1 MADPSP
7 ETTGTLIGGAI
18 AAIGAIFVIA
28 KSWWNRD
35 KVDSS
40 SSSTQQAYNR
50 AAEGIV
56 KRLEVELAEVS
67 VRLDRAERERDEC
80 NQKYQVLQTTLLE
93 LAHQMLTVRGMEE
106 IGHAVIGR
114 LNAEKWEGKP

>member
-1 MADPSP
+1 MTDPNS

-18 AAIGAIFVIA
+18 AALGAILMIA
-28 KSWWNRD
+28 KAWWNRD

-40 SSSTQQAYNR
+40 GASAQQAYNK

-56 KRLEVELAEVS
+56 KRLEVELAGVS

-80 NQKYQVLQTTLLE
+80 NQKYQMLQTTLLE

-106 IGHAVIGR
+106 MGHAVINK
-114 LNAEKWEGKP
+114 LNSEQWGEP